1 MSIKFS
7 EAAKRLLT
15 VRQWEN
21 GSKLTPH
28 RDLTVTY
35 KTIVLKSKTHPDII
49 FVFCCPN
56 IQMND
61 ICFVIGRLTQA
72 GPHGKLHSRLS
83 QHLCCT
89 MKSADEA

>member
-1 MSIKFS
+1 M
-7 EAAKRLLT
+7 LT

-28 RDLTVTY
+28 RDLTVAY
-35 KTIVLKSKTHPDII
+35 KTTVLKSKTHPDII

-61 ICFVIGRLTQA
+61 ICFVFARLTQA
-72 GPHGKLHSRLS
+72 GPHGKVLSRLS
-83 QHLCCT
+83 QHLCRAV
-89 MKSADEA
+89 KSADGA